1 MSAGL
6 TVPPYETGTVRV
18 FALALDGADA
28 QAFAD
33 DPAAIARALGT
44 ETVDPRYVDV
54 FPTSRLE
61 GVGLAAY
68 LRDGHGLAAEALGPD
83 AAMLDA
89 HRGWVA
95 VIASGAFGD
104 KATTLSPSAP
114 LRLVGTYSETPPP
127 VSFDPLP
134 SGGAEGTL
142 GGPAA
147 PPPPP
152 MRGGR
157 SGKYLALL
165 VLLLIGAAFVFLG
178 GGR

>member
-1 MSAGL
+1 MSTGL
-6 TVPPYETGTVRV
+6 TVPPYETGIVRV
-18 FALALDGADA
+18 FAVDLDGTDA
-28 QAFAD
+28 QAFAE
-33 DPAAIARALGT
+33 DPAAIARALGAD
-44 ETVDPRYVDV
+44 TVDPRYVDV
-54 FPTSRLE
+54 FPTARLE

-68 LRDGHGLAAEALGPD
+68 LREGHGLAAEAIGPD
-83 AAMLDA
+83 AATLDA
-89 HRGWVA
+89 RDGWVA

-114 LRLVGTYSETPPP
+114 LRLIGTYSDTPSPI
-127 VSFDPLP
+127 SFDPLP

-152 MRGGR
+152 MRGGKA
-157 SGKYLALL
+157 GKYLALA
-165 VLLLIGAAFVFLG
+165 VLLLIVAAFVLLG